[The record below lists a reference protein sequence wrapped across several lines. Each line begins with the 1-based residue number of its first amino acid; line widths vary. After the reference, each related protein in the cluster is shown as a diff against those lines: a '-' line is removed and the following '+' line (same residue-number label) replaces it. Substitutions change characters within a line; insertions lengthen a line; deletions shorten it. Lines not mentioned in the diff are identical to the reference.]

1 METPE
6 RKDAREHRTQLSRRT
21 FLQASGAAAGVA
33 AAAGLEGILAARRAP
48 AYAQGTRLH
57 LLRWNDFIPACD
69 VILRQQLLPEANK
82 LLGADV
88 QMETINAN
96 DLQPRITA
104 AIQSGSGA
112 DIVMT
117 LHNWPHLYKSGAVDV
132 ADLAEWQAKDQGGFY
147 AQSEQAVKEGKSYLA
162 LPWSISGLLI
172 AYRKSWFNEVGVTA
186 PPKTLEEYRQL
197 GMKLKKKGHPIGQTL
212 GHTFG
217 DAPAWSY
224 PMLWN
229 FGAAERDKASK
240 VVLDSKETVES
251 VKWMTAFWKDACDE
265 GGFAWDDTNNNRAF
279 LAGEISATLNGASI
293 YIAAKRG
300 QDKIKDEKGEAMWR
314 DIDHFPIPNGPAGS
328 WGYHIPFSHMVM
340 KYGKNQKLAKDFLR
354 WLHGKETFQKWFEVA
369 EGFSVGSTKHWEQSP
384 MWGKLDDAM
393 KLYRTAA
400 QASRIVGYAGP
411 PDAKASEVYS
421 KYIITDMYA
430 KAAQGTPAEEAVKW
444 AAAELKRIYG

>member
-6 RKDAREHRTQLSRRT
+6 RNDARNDRRHLSRRM
-21 FLQASGAAAGVA
+21 FLQASGAVAGMA
-33 AAAGLEGILAARRAP
+33 AAAGLQGILAARRAP

-88 QMETINAN
+88 QLETINAN

-104 AIQSGSGA
+104 AMQSGSGA
-112 DIVMT
+112 DIIMT
-117 LHNWPHLYKSGAVDV
+117 LHNWPHLYKSGVVDV
-132 ADLAEWQAKDQGGFY
+132 TDLAEWQAKDQGGFY
-147 AQSEQAVKEGKSYLA
+147 AQSEQAVKDGKSYLA

-172 AYRKSWFNEVGVTA
+172 AYRKSWFKEMGATA
-186 PPKTLEEYRQL
+186 PPKNLEEYRQL
-197 GMKLKKKGHPIGQTL
+197 GIKLKKKGHPIGQTL

-229 FGAAERDKASK
+229 FGAAERDKGSK

-300 QDKIKDEKGEAMWR
+300 QDKIKDEKGEPMWR
-314 DIDHFPIPNGPAGS
+314 DIDHFAIPNGPAGS
-328 WGYHIPFSHMVM
+328 WGYHIPFSH
-340 KYGKNQKLAKDFLR
+340 FL
-354 WLHGKETFQKWFEVA
+354 VA
-369 EGFSVGSTKHWEQSP
+369 PTE
-384 MWGKLDDAM
+384 
-393 KLYRTAA
+393 
-400 QASRIVGYAGP
+400 
-411 PDAKASEVYS
+411 
-421 KYIITDMYA
+421 
-430 KAAQGTPAEEAVKW
+430 
-444 AAAELKRIYG
+444 